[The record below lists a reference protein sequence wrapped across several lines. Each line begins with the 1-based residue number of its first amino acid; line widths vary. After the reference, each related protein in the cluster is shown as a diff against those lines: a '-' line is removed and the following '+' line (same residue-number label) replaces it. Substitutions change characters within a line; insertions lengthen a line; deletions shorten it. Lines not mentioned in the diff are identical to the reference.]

1 MDSPNTGRDEV
12 LRLYLRHQVML
23 AGFLYTLVE
32 DWEIVEEALQET
44 AVFLCSRWQDFTP
57 GTNFGAWARTLARMR
72 CREVLQRRR
81 RDSAAPLDPVMHEL
95 AAPVTSEEWEQ
106 HGTFSPRHK
115 QALARCVESLPDDH
129 RRVVEMH
136 YLQRQACDRIAAALA
151 KSVEAVYM
159 MLSRIRKR
167 LRHCVE
173 HRLAQEAL

>member
-1 MDSPNTGRDEV
+1 MEPLNSGRDEV
-12 LRLYLRHQVML
+12 LRLFLKHQVML
-23 AGFLYTLVE
+23 AGFVYTLVE

-72 CREVLQRRR
+72 CRDVLQRRR
-81 RDSAAPLDPVMHEL
+81 RAAATPLEPVLHDL
-95 AAPVTSEEWEQ
+95 AAPITPEEWEQ

-115 QALARCVESLPDDH
+115 QALARCVQSLPADH
-129 RRVVEMH
+129 RQVVEMH
-136 YLQRQACDRIAAALA
+136 YQQRQACDRIAAALT

-167 LRHCVE
+167 LKQCVE
-173 HRLAQEAL
+173 QRLAQEAL